1 MHIGRSK
8 IMLWTAVILL
18 IALACCVP
26 AVAEEATVT
35 VYPGPEG
42 IEASPYYSVEV
53 NGEASFAYVTRRSSR
68 MAYDPQTATFTSF
81 VFEGCPVEVKIT
93 VLDNRSIDTVVV
105 RPLDE
110 GITAAV
116 EGNVISFMLADPA
129 YLSVEINGDTTHK
142 CFIFAD
148 EPEKNVPSPDDE
160 NVWYF
165 GPGVHDIGATDI
177 PDDKN
182 IIYIA
187 GGAYVKGKITSKFSK
202 RGELQ
207 ILGRGIFSGENN
219 AHSDLDH
226 LIQVNY
232 ASRFVID
239 GPILLDSNS
248 FHLDILGTKAT
259 ADNPNVIHNLKE
271 IAWVANTDGF
281 HVDKYI
287 DVDNVF
293 IYNYDDALDISQYSV
308 GGTVRNCVIWNNDY
322 GGALLLGWGGVKETG
337 NVTVQNIDVIHFNE
351 ADAGAANTA
360 VIMANHG
367 EKGLISNIYVD
378 DLRVEC
384 FDNAVHRLFSIRVDK
399 SPWSS
404 QGTPYGA
411 ISNIHLTNIRVDD
424 ELTSNVIQGKNDEH
438 MVEGVLL
445 ENISINGVNASGLP
459 DLNLLRNEYATSIR
473 YTNSYVQNGSFEKG
487 SAGWNLTEN
496 AEVVN
501 LYEETLNKEKAFNG
515 HCVAQLGILNAGEEN
530 IWQQITDL
538 PDGQYRMTVQVK
550 TSGLYDSAYLYAES
564 GAECYTYEIMP
575 SDAYTYIKFDG
586 IQVTGGTCEIGAV
599 LKASAPAQL
608 VFDQVVFE
616 MK

>member
-1 MHIGRSK
+1 MQANK
-8 IMLWTAVILL
+8 VKILL
-18 IALACCVP
+18 FAAMTLMLTFVYLAP
-26 AVAEEATVT
+26 AVAQESRVT
-35 VYPGPEG
+35 IYPGPEG
-42 IEASPYYSVEV
+42 IEASPYYSIEV
-53 NGEASFAYVTRRSSR
+53 NGEESFAYLTRRSNR
-68 MAYDPQTATFTSF
+68 VAHDPQTATFTSF
-81 VFEGCPVEVKIT
+81 SFEGGAVEVKIT
-93 VLDNRSIDTVVV
+93 VQDDRVIDDVVV

-116 EGNVISFMLADPA
+116 EENVISFTLDEPA

-148 EPEKNVPSPDDE
+148 EPEENVPSPDDE
-160 NVWYF
+160 SVWYF

-177 PDDKN
+177 PDGVN
-182 IIYIA
+182 TIYIA

-202 RGELQ
+202 RGELH
-207 ILGRGIFSGENN
+207 ILGRGIFSGEDNS
-219 AHSDLDH
+219 HSDLDH

-259 ADNPNVIHNLKE
+259 ADSPNVIHNLKE

-322 GGALLLGWGGVKETG
+322 GGALLLGWVGVKETG
-337 NVTVQNIDVIHFNE
+337 NVTVQNIDVTHFNE

-367 EKGLISNIYVD
+367 EKGHITNIYVD

-399 SPWSS
+399 SAWSS

-411 ISNIHLTNIRVDD
+411 ISNIHLSNIRVDD
-424 ELTSNVIQGKNDEH
+424 EMTSNVIQGKNDEH

-445 ENISINGVNASGLP
+445 ENISINGVQANGLS
-459 DLNLLRNEYATSIR
+459 DLKLLRNEYAQNIR
-473 YTNSYVQNGSFEKG
+473 YANSHVYNGSFEQG
-487 SAGWNLTEN
+487 GEGWQFTEHAG
-496 AEVVN
+496 AIN
-501 LYEETLNKEKAFNG
+501 LYDETLGKEKAYNG
-515 HCVAQLGILNAGEEN
+515 HCIARLEVQNAGEEKA
-530 IWQQITDL
+530 WQQLTDL
-538 PDGQYRMTVQVK
+538 PDGKYRMTAHVK
-550 TSGLYDSAYLYAES
+550 TSGAYDGACLYAES
-564 GAECYTYEIMP
+564 GTERFTCEISP
-575 SDAYTYIKFDG
+575 SEAYTYLKFDG
-586 IQVTGGTCEIGAV
+586 IQVTGGMCEIGVV
-599 LKASAPAQL
+599 LNASAPAQL

-616 MK
+616 AK